1 MDSCNDCSVECCLSG
16 VPMLESVE
24 QSRSHDQDTAT
35 TTIVSSPPVTACPLS
50 TLLHVHTIYTI
61 YTLSTAHISPH
72 PVSRASAPVP
82 RVSQSRHPSRHRDAV
97 VTCHEPRHAGGCSIQ
112 YSLSPAWCRA
122 GARSQHSL
130 TYNSSREILLHKICV
145 ERTMK
150 LW

>member
-1 MDSCNDCSVECCLSG
+1 MLSG

-50 TLLHVHTIYTI
+50 TLHVHTIYNI
-61 YTLSTAHISPH
+61 YNTHTLSTAHISPH

-122 GARSQHSL
+122 GARSLLSL
-130 TYNSSREILLHKICV
+130 TYNSSREILLHKLCV
-145 ERTMK
+145 VRKMK
-150 LW
+150 L

>member
-1 MDSCNDCSVECCLSG
+1 MLSG

-35 TTIVSSPPVTACPLS
+35 TTIVSSPPVTTWTQPPACPLS
-50 TLLHVHTIYTI
+50 TLLHVHSI

-82 RVSQSRHPSRHRDAV
+82 RVSQSRDPSRHRDAV

-122 GARSQHSL
+122 GARFLLSL

-145 ERTMK
+145 VHTMK
-150 LW
+150 LY

>member
-1 MDSCNDCSVECCLSG
+1 
-16 VPMLESVE
+16 MLESVE

-61 YTLSTAHISPH
+61 YTLTIYIIYIIYSSHLPTPCT
-72 PVSRASAPVP
+72 VSGASAPVP

-122 GARSQHSL
+122 GARSKQHSL

-145 ERTMK
+145 VRKMK
-150 LW
+150 LQ